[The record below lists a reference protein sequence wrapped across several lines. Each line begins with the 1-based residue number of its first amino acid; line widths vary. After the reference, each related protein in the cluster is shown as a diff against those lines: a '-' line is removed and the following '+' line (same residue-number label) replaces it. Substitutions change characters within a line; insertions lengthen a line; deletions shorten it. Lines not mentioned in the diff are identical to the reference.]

1 MQPDAIDWKII
12 NILSQEYIPNGAVAK
27 KLALWENSEIRQ
39 RLKKL
44 GRAGVLR
51 IKALCDPNVLENQ
64 QLAVVATNVAQAKAL
79 DAKAREISKLKNVQA
94 VSIVSGRYD
103 LFIEV
108 LVDSNK
114 GLIRFLTE
122 DLAKIDGISKTETF
136 VTLKSY
142 RKFI

>member
-1 MQPDAIDWKII
+1 MQPDLLDWKII
-12 NILSQEYIPNGAVAK
+12 NILSEKYVPNSKVAK
-27 KLALWENSEIRQ
+27 KLGLSEGAIRQ
-39 RLKKL
+39 RIKKL
-44 GRAGVLR
+44 QGAGILR

-64 QLAVVATNVAQAKAL
+64 QLAVVTANVVEAKLL
-79 DAKAREISKLKNVQA
+79 DSKAREISKLKNVQA

-114 GLIRFLTE
+114 GLIRFLTD
-122 DLAKIDGISKTETF
+122 DLSTIDGISKTETF

>member
-1 MQPDAIDWKII
+1 MQPDKIDWKII
-12 NILSQEYIPNGAVAK
+12 NILSQKYVPNSRIAKELGLSEGA
-27 KLALWENSEIRQ
+27 IRQ
-39 RLKKL
+39 RIRKL
-44 GRAGVLR
+44 QTAGILR

-64 QLAVVATNVAQAKAL
+64 QLAVVTANVAEAKLL
-79 DAKAREISKLKNVQA
+79 DAKAREISKLENVQA

-122 DLAKIDGISKTETF
+122 DLSTIDGISKTETF

>member
-1 MQPDAIDWKII
+1 MQPDLLDWKII
-12 NILSQEYIPNGAVAK
+12 NILSEKYVPNSRVAK
-27 KLALWENSEIRQ
+27 KLGLSEGAIRQ
-39 RLKKL
+39 RIKKL
-44 GRAGVLR
+44 QDAGILR

-64 QLAVVATNVAQAKAL
+64 QLAVVTANVVEAKLL
-79 DAKAREISKLKNVQA
+79 DSKAREISKLKNVQA

-114 GLIRFLTE
+114 GLIRFLAE
-122 DLAKIDGISKTETF
+122 DLSTIDGISKTETF